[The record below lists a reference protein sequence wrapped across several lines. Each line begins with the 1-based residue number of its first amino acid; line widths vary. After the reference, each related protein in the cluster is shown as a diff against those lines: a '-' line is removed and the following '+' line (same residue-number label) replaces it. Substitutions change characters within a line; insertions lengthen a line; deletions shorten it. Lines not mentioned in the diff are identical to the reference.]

1 MHAISMYSYLSLGI
15 QVDLENRMKT
25 LKEIIVKSSVAGGAA
40 SSGEPTGKAK
50 V

>member
-1 MHAISMYSYLSLGI
+1 MHAISMDCCLLHDM

-25 LKEIIVKSSVAGGAA
+25 LKEIIVKSSVTGGATI
-40 SSGEPTGKAK
+40 SGEPAGKAK